1 MRSVGRPPAW
11 ALALV
16 ADVCAAAGAPHPAQ
30 LRWRRAARSG
40 SSGTMRY
47 ATGTI
52 SVTAGTDA
60 LEARLTLLHELAHWI
75 GPPSRRRRP
84 GRRHHDA
91 PFWRRAFE
99 LYGANEVPGDVA
111 LQLEARRY
119 PGVLS
124 HAVAM
129 AVPGAGEA
137 YSAHRA
143 ALAGR
148 PRLRWR
154 VLVADHEIRLARDGR
169 WTVCGVCGHR
179 LVGRVLARLRRHRRP
194 GRHQLL
200 AAAPLSS
207 DR

>member
-1 MRSVGRPPAW
+1 MGARPGRRRLRRRGDTAPRTAS
-11 ALALV
+11 LA
-16 ADVCAAAGAPHPAQ
+16 
-30 LRWRRAARSG
+30 SG
-40 SSGTMRY
+40 GTRGVERHD
-47 ATGTI
+47 AICDRTI
-52 SVTAGTDA
+52 SVSAGTDA

-75 GPPSRRRRP
+75 GPASRRRQR
-84 GRRHHDA
+84 RRHHDA
-91 PFWRRAFE
+91 AFWRRAFA
-99 LYGANEVPGDVA
+99 LYAAHEVPGDAA

-119 PGVLS
+119 PGMLS

-137 YSAHRA
+137 YSARRA
-143 ALAGR
+143 ALAAR

-154 VLVADHEIRLARDGR
+154 VLVAEHQIRLARDGR

-179 LVGRVLARLRRHRRP
+179 LVGPQLARLRRHRRP

-200 AAAPLSS
+200 AAAPVSS

>member
-1 MRSVGRPPAW
+1 MMSIGRPPLW

-16 ADVCAAAGAPHPAQ
+16 ADVCDAAGTPRPAQ
-30 LRWRRAARSG
+30 LRWRRAARAG

-52 SVTAGTDA
+52 SVNAGTDA

-75 GPPSRRRRP
+75 GPASRRRQR
-84 GRRHHDA
+84 RRHHDA
-91 PFWRRAFE
+91 AFWRRAFA
-99 LYGANEVPGDVA
+99 LYAAHEVPGDAA

-119 PGVLS
+119 PGMLS

-137 YSAHRA
+137 YSARRA
-143 ALAGR
+143 ALAAR

-154 VLVADHEIRLARDGR
+154 VLVAEHQIRLARDGR

-179 LVGRVLARLRRHRRP
+179 LVGPQLARLRRHRRP

-200 AAAPLSS
+200 AAAPVSS